1 MEHLKHQNYKNED
14 IKTKY
19 LKNTRENR
27 NLSFKELEEIIKRS
41 KNKT

>member
-14 IKTKY
+14 IKTNY

-27 NLSFKELEEIIKRS
+27 NLGFKELKEIIRRS